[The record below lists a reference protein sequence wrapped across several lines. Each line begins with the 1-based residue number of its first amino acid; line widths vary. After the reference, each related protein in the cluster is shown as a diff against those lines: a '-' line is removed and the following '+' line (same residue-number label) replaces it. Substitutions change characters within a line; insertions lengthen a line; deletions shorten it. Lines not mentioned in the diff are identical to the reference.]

1 MDQPQ
6 VPPVQDLDI
15 VALLTRPGTYVL
27 AVIIFVATLFVRRS
41 FENVWPT
48 LKKQHDE
55 NSPKITYLTAMSR
68 WWNTVLLPALPVA
81 FGALST
87 LLRSDFFFDG
97 IGDKGGRIAFGGC
110 VGWFAGFIYQ
120 ALKRAFKQKMG
131 IDINPGGDT
140 DDE

>member
-1 MDQPQ
+1 MLKGKRLLC
-6 VPPVQDLDI
+6 PVLC
-15 VALLTRPGTYVL
+15 ALLIHALIPGSTL
-27 AVIIFVATLFVRRS
+27 AEISDSASWAATLARS
-41 FENVWPT
+41 YRITPN
-48 LKKQHDE
+48 
-55 NSPKITYLTAMSR
+55 ITYLTAMAR

-87 LLRSDFFFDG
+87 LLQSNFFFDG

-140 DDE
+140 EDE